1 MLVLCRVCANIA
13 CTIRTLA
20 DIQERFSNEL
30 FDEIIFEEEVKA
42 GAVGV
47 GEVAANGVL
56 ASTELQP
63 ATMMERLAE
72 LQTAGSMVAGS

>member
-1 MLVLCRVCANIA
+1 MCYGGHEANISCA
-13 CTIRTLA
+13 TRTLA
-20 DIQERFSNEL
+20 DIQKRFSNEL
-30 FDEIIFEEEVKA
+30 FDEIVFEEEVRA